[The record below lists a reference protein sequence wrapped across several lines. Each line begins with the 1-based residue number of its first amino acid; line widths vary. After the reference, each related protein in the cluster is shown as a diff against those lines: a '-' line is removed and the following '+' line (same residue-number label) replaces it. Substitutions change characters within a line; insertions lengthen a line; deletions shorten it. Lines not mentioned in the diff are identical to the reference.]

1 MRMLMMLILA
11 LMIASVVGILGVK
24 MFDGDAGGNGKS
36 ETPPPVIQQP
46 EPK

>member
-11 LMIASVVGILGVK
+11 LMIASVVGILALQ
-24 MFDGDAGGNGKS
+24 MFRGGSGKS
-36 ETPPPVIQQP
+36 ETPPAVIQQP

>member
-11 LMIASVVGILGVK
+11 LMIASVVGILAVQ
-24 MFDGDAGGNGKS
+24 MFGGGSAKGDK
-36 ETPPPVIQQP
+36 PPAVIQQP